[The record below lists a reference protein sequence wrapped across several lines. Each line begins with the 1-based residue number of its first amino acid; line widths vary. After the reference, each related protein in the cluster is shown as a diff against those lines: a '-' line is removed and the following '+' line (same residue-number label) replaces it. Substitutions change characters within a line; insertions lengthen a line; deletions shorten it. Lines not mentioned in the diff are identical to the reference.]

1 MATGV
6 GGGVPGAGG
15 HVLPAAGGCSA
26 AIRSPKYLTKSDQLV
41 TSLTSLAAAAGLT
54 VTATKFPGCPL
65 TGPGSCT
72 LSGTTPM
79 NPAVLVLTPAMG
91 LTAEGTSST
100 YTPGARYSGM

>member
-1 MATGV
+1 MVCARSGQGNFGEDVFFFSSRRRHTR
-6 GGGVPGAGG
+6 
-15 HVLPAAGGCSA
+15 CS
-26 AIRSPKYLTKSDQLV
+26 RDWSSDV
-41 TSLTSLAAAAGLT
+41 CSSDLTSLAAAG
-54 VTATKFPGCPL
+54 VTATDANLGGDPEPL
-65 TGPGSCT
+65 MGPGSCT